1 MQPLMIQLR
10 PVSWFHSVSAEAEKV
25 LIVFLSAIFLDT
37 RETATIAKKKQKKKR
52 K

>member
-10 PVSWFHSVSAEAEKV
+10 PVSWFHNVSAEAEKV
-25 LIVFLSAIFLDT
+25 LIVFLSIIVLET
-37 RETATIAKKKQKKKR
+37 REAATIAKKKQKR